1 MNSAGLGTPQLG
13 SIAAQP
19 QSSMAGGG
27 SAGATS
33 VNPSI
38 PIGVAPAPWA
48 QPGPGD
54 PNETVRQRSLSVGGN
69 RVGPGGY
76 FDPNGQFHNTGD
88 QPQFDRRGNF
98 ISNASPLQQ
107 DGVPSHLA
115 HPIGQPTPRQDGWC
129 WRSWAATR
137 GPWADNPRPHLVR
150 QPAPRNPGATTGMPG
165 GTPLPPVRQPTQ
177 RQPMTATAAETAS
190 TGMPGGTALPP
201 VRQPGTGVSTFP
213 GGPPVGQ
220 TNPPVM
226 AGAQPATGARRVRP
240 NGAPLPPVA
249 AGGQTPGPAQGGT
262 NQQAA
267 MKQMIL
273 NAMRR

>member
-69 RVGPGGY
+69 WVGPGGY
-76 FDPNGQFHNTGD
+76 YDQSGQFHNTGD

-98 ISNASPLQQ
+98 ISNASPPQQ
-107 DGVPSHLA
+107 DRRFPAPGP
-115 HPIGQPTPRQDGWC
+115 PIGQPPPGGTHIPGPGEPGYVTPL
-129 WRSWAATR
+129 
-137 GPWADNPRPHLVR
+137 PRIGGLPASTPPVR

-165 GTPLPPVRQPTQ
+165 GTPLPPVRQPTATTA
-177 RQPMTATAAETAS
+177 PTAT
-190 TGMPGGTALPP
+190 TGRPGGATLPP

-226 AGAQPATGARRVRP
+226 AGTQPATGARRVRP

-249 AGGQTPGPAQGGT
+249 AGGQMPGPAQGGT